1 MHSITL
7 FCIVLNCL
15 RVWSLLSHWNITMI
29 DWALDHPFLTGILA
43 CCAAGC
49 TTALGALPVLFIN
62 KSVSKRVMSSLLGF
76 AAGIMLAATCFSLI
90 VPSLEHDHGGIAVTA
105 IAIILGGAAIWVI
118 DRLLPHA
125 HFATGPEGPSSRLR
139 GIWLFVIAI
148 TIHNMPEGLAVGVA
162 FGGGEKESVKLGLL
176 VTIAI
181 GCQNI
186 PEGLAVALPLKRE
199 GYSTGKA
206 IGYAALGGM
215 VEPVMG
221 LLGLLA
227 VRVMTPLLPWS
238 LAFAGGAMIYVI
250 AEEII
255 PEAHAEGGER
265 VTTAA
270 LMIGFVLM
278 MILDNSFG

>member
-1 MHSITL
+1 ML
-7 FCIVLNCL
+7 
-15 RVWSLLSHWNITMI
+15 
-29 DWALDHPFLTGILA
+29 DWALDHPFLTGVLA
-43 CCAAGC
+43 CFAAGC
-49 TTALGALPVLFIN
+49 TTALGALPILFIG
-62 KSVSKRVMSSLLGF
+62 KRVSQRLMSSLLGF

-90 VPSLEHDHGGIAVTA
+90 VPSLEHDQGGIGVTA
-105 IAIILGGAAIWVI
+105 TAILLGGASIWLI
-118 DRLLPHA
+118 DRMIPHA
-125 HFATGPEGPSSRLR
+125 HFVTGPEGPSSRLR

-148 TIHNMPEGLAVGVA
+148 TIHNLPEGLAVGVA
-162 FGGGEKESVKLGLL
+162 FGGGEREFVKLGLL
-176 VTIAI
+176 VTLAI

-199 GYSTGKA
+199 GYSTTKA

-215 VEPVMG
+215 VEPIMG
-221 LLGLLA
+221 LLGLFA

-250 AEEII
+250 VEEII

-270 LMIGFVLM
+270 LMVGFVLM
-278 MILDNSFG
+278 MILDNAFG